1 MSLSSKQR
9 IFTQNIGRLI
19 AYAYSIDIELTFGH
33 AWRSLEEQKRLK
45 LKSTAKRF
53 KCLLFN
59 VLLLPSAF
67 NLFCSSKERQ
77 A

>member
-19 AYAYSIDIELTFGH
+19 DFAYSIDIELTFGH

-45 LKSTAKRF
+45 GR
-53 KCLLFN
+53 
-59 VLLLPSAF
+59 
-67 NLFCSSKERQ
+67 R
-77 A
+77 